1 MPNTPSHPNPAST
14 PPLHAVVQAVTRRI
28 TARSVPTR
36 SAYLARLDAAALRPP
51 GAERLGC
58 ANVAHAFAAMP
69 DADKVRVTGL
79 DKLRV
84 VAEKGPNIG
93 IVTAYNDLLSAHAP
107 LQHYPDLV
115 KEEARKHGATAQVA
129 GGVPAM
135 CDGVTQGTPGM
146 ELSLFSRD
154 TIAMA
159 TAVSLSHD
167 VFDGALMLGVCDKI
181 VPGLLIGALHFGHL
195 PTVFVPAGPMTSG
208 LSNNAKAKVREQAAQ
223 GLVGRTELLQ
233 AESAAYHS
241 PGTCTF
247 YGTANSNQML
257 LEAMGLHVP
266 GTAFINPGAVARDEL
281 TREAVRTVLGKAN
294 VRVDGQTK
302 CPPIGKVVDERCI
315 VNAMVTLL
323 ATGGSTN
330 HLIHWVAVAR
340 AAGIVIDWD
349 DFSALSDVVP
359 LLARVYP
366 NGSADVNQFQAAG
379 GPGYV
384 IRELLDAGYLHAD
397 VLTVRAG
404 GLRACTGVPGA
415 GADGGLQWSD
425 PGSSKDD
432 TVLRPTSNPFSAS
445 GGLKLLQGNL
455 GRSVIKVSAVPE
467 DRHVIE
473 APCRV
478 FDSQDALHAAF
489 KAGELDRDLVCVV
502 RWQGPQANGM
512 PELHK
517 LTPPLAVLQGKG
529 YRVALVTDGR
539 MSGASGKVPAAIHVS
554 PEAAAG
560 GALAKLQD
568 GDVIRLDAVAGTLT
582 ALVDAAEW
590 AARATPA
597 MPDALR
603 AANGVGMGRELF
615 AAMRRN
621 ALAAEEGACSWL

>member
-1 MPNTPSHPNPAST
+1 MPNPT
-14 PPLHAVVQAVTRRI
+14 PLHPTVLAVTERI
-28 TARSVPTR
+28 RQRSALHR
-36 SAYLARLDAAALRPP
+36 SAYLAQVDAAANRKP
-51 GAERLGC
+51 GAERMGC

-69 DADKVRVTGL
+69 SDDKARVTGI
-79 DKLRV
+79 DKFRV

-93 IVTAYNDLLSAHAP
+93 IVNAYNDLLSAHAP
-107 LQHYPDLV
+107 LQHYPDLI
-115 KEEARKHGATAQVA
+115 KTEARRLGATAQVA

-159 TAVSLSHD
+159 TAISLSHD
-167 VFDGALMLGVCDKI
+167 VFDCALMLGVCDKI

-208 LSNNAKAKVREQAAQ
+208 LSNNDKAKVREKAAQ
-223 GLVGRTELLQ
+223 GLVGRSELLE
-233 AESAAYHS
+233 AESAAYHG

-266 GTAFINPGAVARDEL
+266 GTAFINPGADARNEL
-281 TREAVRTVLGKAN
+281 TREAVRTVLGITKAK
-294 VRVDGQTK
+294 RFA
-302 CPPIGKVVDERCI
+302 PIGKVVDERCI
-315 VNAMVTLL
+315 VNAMVALL

-340 AAGIVIDWD
+340 AAGIVIDWN
-349 DFSALSDVVP
+349 DFSDLSDVVP

-384 IRELLDAGYLHAD
+384 IRELLDAGFLHPD
-397 VLTVRAG
+397 VLTVRTG
-404 GLRACTGVPGA
+404 GLREYTAIPST
-415 GADGGLQWSD
+415 GADGALFWVDAGA
-425 PGSSKDD
+425 SKDD
-432 TVLRPTSNPFSAS
+432 TVVRPASSPFSPS

-455 GRSVIKVSAVPE
+455 GRSVIKVSAVPD

-478 FDSQDALHAAF
+478 FDSQDALHKAF
-489 KAGELDRDLVCVV
+489 SADELNQDMVCVV

-529 YRVALVTDGR
+529 FKVALVTDGR

-554 PEAAAG
+554 PEAAVG
-560 GALAKLQD
+560 GPLAKVLD
-568 GDVIRLDAVAGTLT
+568 GDRIRVDAVAGTLQV
-582 ALVDAAEW
+582 LVDAAEW
-590 AARATPA
+590 EARTCGHAAR
-597 MPDALR
+597 R
-603 AANGVGMGRELF
+603 F
-615 AAMRRN
+615 ASRQWR
-621 ALAAEEGACSWL
+621 GHGP